1 MIFSVHPDP
10 AMRNTI
16 WLFAGLSALAIVAY
30 AVVWLKFV
38 RGLPL
43 FKPVPL
49 DEEMKIIR
57 EHSEP
62 VVTEPVDSGK
72 PDVRPTPGAES

>member
-10 AMRNTI
+10 ATRNTI
-16 WLFAGLSALAIVAY
+16 WLFAGLSALVILVY

-38 RGLPL
+38 KKLPL
-43 FKPVPL
+43 FEPVPL

-62 VVTEPVDSGK
+62 IESG
-72 PDVRPTPGAES
+72 PMDGGRADVQPSRGAES